1 MKNMSVEQ
9 IKVGIV
15 SDDEVDEVGEVGK
28 LLVHDAQIY
37 FEYDYFFVDCGLE
50 ISPLM
55 CPLSLDIR
63 TYSKSV
69 FESLPGVFNDS
80 LPDGWGRLLF
90 DRQAR
95 MNGILPSELT
105 PLDRLAYVGHTG
117 MGILVYD
124 PEHNK
129 NSIKGELDLDQ
140 LATQAAQVLE
150 GTADEA
156 LQDLL
161 TLNRSAAGARPKAM
175 ISVDDSRRIIYDAYP
190 LRNGFEPWLVKF
202 PGTGDGL
209 DAGAIEYV
217 YALMAVDAGLE
228 MTKTHLF
235 PAQRGAGY
243 FATQRFDREMHRRIH
258 CQSVCG
264 LLHSDFRTCSL
275 DYEDL
280 LALTM
285 TLTHDI
291 REVEKMFRL
300 AVFNVLAHNQD
311 DHSKNFSFLM
321 DTNGEWRLSPA
332 YDLTFSSGPNGEQST
347 TVIGEGKN
355 PSLNHL
361 VKLGLEE
368 KLPQSTIDATIEQTR
383 TALGHW
389 RSLAT
394 EYGVSKANIALI
406 EKRINSIAE

>member
-1 MKNMSVEQ
+1 MKRALVNQ
-9 IKVGIV
+9 IEIGIT
-15 SDDEVDEVGEVGK
+15 SGNEVVEVGK
-28 LLVHDAQIY
+28 LLVHNAQIY
-37 FEYDYFFVDCGLE
+37 FEYDYFYLKVGLE
-50 ISPLM
+50 ISPLK
-55 CPLSLDIR
+55 CPLNPNIQAF
-63 TYSKSV
+63 SKSV
-69 FESLPGVFNDS
+69 FGGLPGVFNDS
-80 LPDGWGRLLF
+80 IPDGWGRLLL

-95 MNGILPSELT
+95 LDGLLPSEMT
-105 PLDRLAYVGHTG
+105 PLDQLAYVGHTG
-117 MGILVYD
+117 MGALVYE
-124 PEHNK
+124 PEHNRG
-129 NSIKGELDLDQ
+129 SIKDELDLNQ
-140 LATQAAQVLE
+140 LAAQTAQVLE
-150 GTADEA
+150 GNADEA

-161 TLNRSAAGARPKAM
+161 TLNRSAAGTRPKAM
-175 ISVDDSRRIIYDAYP
+175 ISVDDSKRTIYDTYP
-190 LRNGFEPWLVKF
+190 LRSGFEPWLVKF

-243 FATQRFDREMHRRIH
+243 FATQRFDREMHWRVH

-264 LLHSDFRTCSL
+264 LLHSNFRTPAL
-275 DYEDL
+275 DYKDL

-285 TLTHDI
+285 ILTSDI

-311 DHSKNFSFLM
+311 DHSRNFSFLM

-347 TVIGEGKN
+347 TVMGEGKN

-361 VKLGLEE
+361 IKLGLEE
-368 KLPQSTIDATIEQTR
+368 KLPRSTIDETIEQTR
-383 TALGHW
+383 TALGRW
-389 RSLAT
+389 RSLAA
-394 EYGVSKANIALI
+394 EHGVSKANIALI
-406 EKRINSIAE
+406 EKRINSITK